1 MGVAV
6 AVPAVAGPPAPATV
20 RVEGL
25 GVRFDFDRRSRVVTP
40 ALSRVRRIR
49 QSAWGLRGVDLRLE
63 PGAGL
68 ALVGPTGSGKTTLLR
83 VLAGVMPP
91 DEGSVEVQGRI
102 GTMLATEFGLQAL
115 LTGRENSLL
124 LGVLAGLSLAEARV
138 RLNGIAHRSRLEG
151 AFDRPIHTY
160 SMGMRA
166 RLHLA
171 ALESVSAD
179 VLLLDEA
186 FESLDHEFR
195 GIVEVYG
202 RELRERGGIVVAA
215 GHDHTALER
224 ICAGAIWLERG
235 HVRAEGEFREVI
247 RAYRASVSP
256 PS

>member
-1 MGVAV
+1 METAV
-6 AVPAVAGPPAPATV
+6 GPAVAAPPAAATIRLEDV
-20 RVEGL
+20 

-40 ALSRVRRIR
+40 ALSRIR
-49 QSAWGLRGVDLRLE
+49 PIRESAWGLRGVNLRLE
-63 PGAGL
+63 QGAAL

-91 DEGSVEVQGRI
+91 DEGTVHVEGRI
-102 GTMLATEFGLQAL
+102 GAMLATGFGLQAL

-124 LGVLAGLSLAEARV
+124 LGVLAGLSLAETRARMAE
-138 RLNGIAHRSRLEG
+138 IAEHSKLEQ

-171 ALESVSAD
+171 AIQSISAE

-186 FESLDHEFR
+186 FEALDYEFR
-195 GIVEVYG
+195 GIIEGYG

-215 GHDHTALER
+215 GHDHGALER
-224 ICAGAIWLERG
+224 LCPSAIWLERG
-235 HVRAEGEFREVI
+235 EVRAEGPFAEVI
-247 RAYRASVSP
+247 PAYRAAHE

>member
-1 MGVAV
+1 MA
-6 AVPAVAGPPAPATV
+6 

-49 QSAWGLRGVDLRLE
+49 QTAWGLRGVNLRLD

-83 VLAGVMPP
+83 ALAGVMPP
-91 DEGSVEVQGRI
+91 DEGTVEVRGRVA
-102 GTMLATEFGLQAL
+102 TMLATGFGLQAL

-124 LGVLAGLSLAEARV
+124 LGVLAGLTLAETRAR
-138 RLNGIAHRSRLEG
+138 LDEIAARSQLEE

-171 ALESVSAD
+171 TIQSISAD

-186 FESLDHEFR
+186 FEALDHEFR

-215 GHDHTALER
+215 GHDHAALER
-224 ICAGAIWLERG
+224 LCTRAVWLDRG
-235 HVRAEGEFREVI
+235 HIRAEGPFAEVI
-247 RAYRASVSP
+247 PAYRAAHSP
-256 PS
+256 QPEK